1 MIFSITKLRKSKCFL
16 SEVSNLSVVYIFMP
30 LNIDLNILY
39 IIENA
44 WALLL
49 PKETLSPILFFSVNR
64 VNLFFLIVT
73 LACGIFNL

>member
-1 MIFSITKLRKSKCFL
+1 
-16 SEVSNLSVVYIFMP
+16 MP